1 MVAVKPSTSFFSSNV
16 ILYLIIGG
24 AGFVYLVVFSIYI
37 LRRQR
42 CANFKKSSTLIEPRT
57 ATALKYGNEKCPR
70 GLKNSSSSLSSPLS
84 SDSSSSTPV
93 VPAQSLTVSPQS
105 LSRLSPSQLGPH
117 RGFINFTLHYSIENS
132 TLQVNII
139 SCRNLPELVV
149 ASDGQCLLEPYVK
162 LQLLPEKQ
170 HRVKTRLVRA
180 SRHPQYD
187 EVFSIYGMDRLQLAA
202 TSLHF
207 AVIAFDRYSRDT
219 MLGEAVYSLKDAD
232 LLNNEITTVNLKLEG
247 RGKNANNDDRGQVL
261 LSLCY
266 HPTTHKVTVVLLKA
280 KGLPKLDI
288 SGMADPYIKIYLLY
302 KEQRISKKRSHVK
315 KCTLSPVYNESFVF
329 ELPCTEEQDLD
340 NVNFEIVVM
349 DWDRLTKNELMGK
362 CFIGSNDEHWLQV
375 RSNPRRQIAEWHQLS
390 I

>member
-1 MVAVKPSTSFFSSNV
+1 MSK
-16 ILYLIIGG
+16 
-24 AGFVYLVVFSIYI
+24 
-37 LRRQR
+37 R
-42 CANFKKSSTLIEPRT
+42 
-57 ATALKYGNEKCPR
+57 
-70 GLKNSSSSLSSPLS
+70 LKNSSSSLSSPLS

-187 EVFSIYGMDRLQLAA
+187 E
-202 TSLHF
+202 
-207 AVIAFDRYSRDT
+207 VIAFDRYSRDT

-375 RSNPRRQIAEWHQLS
+375 RAIHDAKLLSGINYPYEIGIEKFTEKYMRLLCFLDYVVKISNKNYRHYLS
-390 I
+390 D